1 MAIGHRPGGGRRG
14 GHHRQ
19 ADPYQEDVKPL
30 SITDR
35 RMVAWFARDLGPHW
49 PKLVLALFSMLAAAG
64 AQLYYPQLLKRIY
77 DDVII
82 AQDITDL
89 PRLGWLLLGAFA
101 AMAIFQSIRMNVMHQ
116 LGQRFVLDVRL
127 DAYRHVLR
135 QSLDFFEARR
145 TGDIMSRISNDVN
158 AVEDMVVHGTDT
170 LISDSVLVITTIV
183 IILSMN
189 WQLALVGLAPLP
201 VFLAAVILFARVIR
215 PLYERIREELGDI
228 NSRLQESLEGIRVV
242 KAFNREQ
249 HAFDRFA
256 RDSIEYYRA
265 NVRGIWL
272 WTTFFPLMGFLTSV
286 GLILVIWRGAAM
298 STIGAAT
305 GGDVIAFIAYMQQF
319 YHPVGSLVRVHNVF
333 NRALASLARIFQLLD
348 EQPSVVEKP
357 DAIVLPRVQGRV
369 ELENVT
375 FRYSTGEIVLKN
387 VSVVAEPGETVAIV
401 GRSGAGKTSLVNL
414 IPRFYDPL
422 EGRVLV
428 DGVDVR
434 DVTLASLRSQIG
446 IVLQDTFLFN
456 DTVRNNIRY
465 GRLDATDEEIEE
477 AARRAYADE
486 FIQTLP
492 EKYDTLIGER
502 GVKLSGGQK
511 QRIAIAR
518 ALLADPRILILDEAT
533 SLVDTEAEQL
543 IQRALDDLRHN
554 RTTFIIAH
562 RLSTVRNAD
571 KIVVIEGG
579 KIVEEADH
587 EELMAR
593 NGVYAEMYNRQ
604 FRLED
609 VWREAEARG
618 GFGPGLQGQ

>member
-1 MAIGHRPGGGRRG
+1 MMLGTRRGGGRG
-14 GHHRQ
+14 GHHRE
-19 ADPYQEDVKPL
+19 ADPYEEDVEPL
-30 SITDR
+30 SITDK

-49 PKLVLALFSMLAAAG
+49 FKLVAALVSMLAAAA
-64 AQLYYPQLLKRIY
+64 AQLYYPQLLKQIY
-77 DDVII
+77 DGVII
-82 AQDITDL
+82 AGDITDL
-89 PRLGWLLLGAFA
+89 PRLGWTLLGTFA
-101 AMAIFQSIRMNVMHQ
+101 VMGIFQGIRMNVMHQ

-127 DAYRHVLR
+127 DTYRHLLR

-145 TGDIMSRISNDVN
+145 TGDIMSRVSNDVN

-170 LISDSVLVITTIV
+170 LISDSLMVIATIV

-201 VFLAAVILFARVIR
+201 VFVVAIILFGRIIR

-249 HAFDRFA
+249 HAFGRFA
-256 RDSIEYYRA
+256 TDSTEYYRA
-265 NVRGIWL
+265 NIRGIWM
-272 WTTFFPLMGFLTSV
+272 WTTFFPFMGFLTSV

-298 STIGAAT
+298 STVGAAT

-319 YHPVGSLVRVHNVF
+319 YQPVGSLVRVHNVF
-333 NRALASLARIFQLLD
+333 NRALASLARIFQVLD
-348 EQPSVVEKP
+348 EQPSVVERP
-357 DAIVLPRVQGRV
+357 DAIELPRVEGRV
-369 ELENVT
+369 ELDNVT
-375 FRYSTGEIVLKN
+375 FRYATGEMVLQG

-428 DGVDVR
+428 DGVDIR
-434 DVTLASLRSQIG
+434 DVTLDSLRAQIG

-456 DTVRNNIRY
+456 DTVKENIRY

-486 FIQTLP
+486 FIQALP

-511 QRIAIAR
+511 QRLAIAR

-554 RTTFIIAH
+554 RTTFVIAH
-562 RLSTVRNAD
+562 RLSTVRDAD

-579 KIVEEADH
+579 QIVEEASH
-587 EELMAR
+587 EQLMER
-593 NGVYAEMYNRQ
+593 NGLYAEMYNRQ

-618 GFGPGLQGQ
+618 GFGAGISGP

>member
-1 MAIGHRPGGGRRG
+1 MMLGTRRGGGRG
-14 GHHRQ
+14 GHHRE
-19 ADPYQEDVKPL
+19 ADPYQEEVEPL

-49 PKLVLALFSMLAAAG
+49 IKLVAALLSMLAAAA
-64 AQLYYPQLLKRIY
+64 AQLYYPQLLKQIY
-77 DDVII
+77 DGVII
-82 AQDITDL
+82 AGDITDL
-89 PRLGWLLLGAFA
+89 PRLGWTLLGTFA
-101 AMAIFQSIRMNVMHQ
+101 VMGIFQGIRMNVMHQ

-127 DAYRHVLR
+127 DTYRHLLR

-145 TGDIMSRISNDVN
+145 TGDIMSRVSNDVN

-170 LISDSVLVITTIV
+170 LISDTLMVIATIA
-183 IILSMN
+183 IILTMN
-189 WQLALVGLAPLP
+189 WRLALVGLAPLP
-201 VFLAAVILFARVIR
+201 VFLVAIILFGRIIR

-228 NSRLQESLEGIRVV
+228 NSRLQESLEGVRVV

-256 RDSIEYYRA
+256 TDSTEYYRA
-265 NVRGIWL
+265 NIRGIWL
-272 WTTFFPLMGFLTSV
+272 WTTFFPFMGFLTSV

-298 STIGAAT
+298 STVGAAT

-319 YHPVGSLVRVHNVF
+319 YQPVGSLVRVHNVF
-333 NRALASLARIFQLLD
+333 NRALASLARIFQVLD

-357 DAIVLPRVQGRV
+357 DAIALPRVEGRV
-369 ELENVT
+369 ELDGVT
-375 FRYSTGEIVLKN
+375 FRYATGEIVLQG

-414 IPRFYDPL
+414 VPRFYDPL
-422 EGRVLV
+422 AGRVLV
-428 DGVDVR
+428 DGLDIR
-434 DVTLASLRSQIG
+434 DVTLDSLRAQIG

-456 DTVRNNIRY
+456 DTVKTNIRY
-465 GRLDATDEEIEE
+465 GRLDATDEEIED

-492 EKYDTLIGER
+492 DKYDTVIGER

-511 QRIAIAR
+511 QRLAIAR

-554 RTTFIIAH
+554 RTTFVIAH
-562 RLSTVRNAD
+562 RLSTVRDAD

-579 KIVEEADH
+579 QVVEEASHDQ
-587 EELMAR
+587 LMER

-618 GFGPGLQGQ
+618 GFGTGLGGQ